1 LHQNST
7 ARPPQSRLALAALGV
22 VFGDIGT
29 SPLYAFRT
37 CFDPVHGTEP
47 TPANVLGLLSL
58 IFWSLTAV
66 ISIKYVSIILRA
78 DNQGEG
84 GALALMALVLS
95 RRSRLPRPL
104 LVLLGL
110 FGATLF
116 FSDGAITPAISVLSA
131 IEGLEVINDDFGDL
145 VIPLVIGILA
155 GLFAMQRRGTGAVG
169 RLFGPVMIVW
179 FLVLA
184 ALGVGWIARHPLV
197 LSALDPRHALV
208 FLFIH
213 RGDAL
218 IVLAAVFLAVT
229 GGEALYADMGHFG
242 RNPIRL
248 AWFGLVLPALVLNY
262 FGQGAL
268 VLSDPEAAVSPF
280 FLLAPDY
287 ALAPLVLLS
296 TAATVI
302 ASQAVIS
309 GVFSVASQAL
319 QLGFLPRFEVI
330 HSSGESIGQVFVP
343 LANRAMFVATIGLV
357 LAFGSSESL
366 AAAYGIAIALAMV
379 IDSVLVIAWLH
390 GRGGGRERMMLGVM
404 AVALVLDLAFVAANS
419 LKIPHGGWLPL
430 VAGTA
435 LLMVMLTWRAG
446 RLLVLDR
453 VSRRQMPMRRLLASA
468 SAEQGYRAPG
478 TAVYLSSSAAD
489 VPGPLQRM
497 LEIQGALHHRV
508 IMMTLQTS
516 DQPRSRK
523 GHRLEVRELAPGIFR
538 LVARCG
544 FMETPNVP
552 ALLREAEQQGLE
564 YRPAETQ
571 YFLGR
576 NHVVVT
582 RTAGMPRWRKRLYA
596 YMTRNAHF
604 AAQHFRLPPGR
615 VTEIGEQIDI

>member
-1 LHQNST
+1 M
-7 ARPPQSRLALAALGV
+7 RPSLPTKSSSSKLALAALGV

-37 CFDPVHGTEP
+37 CFDQVHGTAP
-47 TPANVLGLLSL
+47 TPENVLGLLSL

-66 ISIKYVSIILRA
+66 ISVKYVTIILRA

-95 RRSRLPRPL
+95 GRSRLPRPVIL
-104 LVLLGL
+104 MLGL

-131 IEGLEVINDDFGDL
+131 VEGLEVINDDFGGL
-145 VIPLVIGILA
+145 VAPLVIGILA
-155 GLFAMQRRGTGAVG
+155 GLFAVQRRGTGAVG
-169 RLFGPVMIVW
+169 RLFGPVMVIW
-179 FLVLA
+179 FVVLA
-184 ALGVGWIARHPLV
+184 GLGIGWIAKHPGV
-197 LSALDPRHALV
+197 FAALDPRYAAG
-208 FLFIH
+208 FLFEH
-213 RGDAL
+213 RGNAM

-242 RNPIRL
+242 RYPIRL

-268 VLSDPEAAVSPF
+268 VLSNPDAAVSPF
-280 FLLAPDY
+280 FLLAPQF
-287 ALAPLVLLS
+287 ALAPLVILS

-309 GVFSVASQAL
+309 GVFSVAHQAL
-319 QLGFLPRFEVI
+319 QLGFLPRFSVI

-343 LANRAMFVATIGLV
+343 SANRILFVATVGLV

-390 GRGGGRERMMLGVM
+390 RGERRRERLMLVVM
-404 AVALVLDLAFVAANS
+404 CGAIVLDLAFLGANT

-430 VAGTA
+430 AAGA
-435 LLMVMLTWRAG
+435 GFLMIMLTWQSG

-453 VSRRQMPMRRLLASA
+453 VSRRQMSMRTLLATA
-468 SAEQGYRAPG
+468 SDEEVFRTPG
-478 TAVYLSSSAAD
+478 TAVYLNSNPDA
-489 VPGPLQRM
+489 VPGALQKI
-497 LEIQGALHHRV
+497 LETQHVLHQRIV
-508 IMMTLQTS
+508 MMTLETT
-516 DQPRSRK
+516 DEPRSRK
-523 GHRLEVRELAPGIFR
+523 GHRVAVRELAPGIYR
-538 LVARCG
+538 VIARCG
-544 FMETPNVP
+544 FMESPKVP
-552 ALLREAEQQGLE
+552 GLLREAELSGLQ
-564 YRPAETQ
+564 YLPAETN

-576 NHVVVT
+576 DHVVVT
-582 RTAGMPRWRKRLYA
+582 KTAGMPRWRKRLYA

-604 AAQHFRLPPGR
+604 AAQHFALPPGR
-615 VTEIGEQIDI
+615 VTEIGEQIEI